1 MFGCLVMNRSTI
13 CLVKF
18 WWKTGPQN
26 VKESVTGPAEPEGE
40 PLEPPQALSSPSVE
54 SPAADASRLRRVMG
68 DIVTP
73 LRGFL
78 WVGVQ
83 PTAAFSIGPSA
94 EVKAVSYTHLRAH
107 ETDSYL

>member
-40 PLEPPQALSSPSVE
+40 LLDPPQALSSPSVE

-68 DIVTP
+68 DIETP

-78 WVGVQ
+78 RVGVR
-83 PTAAFSIGPSA
+83 PNLCISLGPSV
-94 EVKAVSYTHLRAH
+94 EVKVFTPATS
-107 ETDSYL
+107 